1 MYIYEVVSVTE
12 WANYYSLWV
21 CQTEE
26 IAKYLL
32 DWENA
37 CLYNS
42 YINWLRSPECKE
54 DRASFIENEGSDSYL
69 VWSHYE
75 PSYKIIKSEVITSI
89 GGIAE

>member
-1 MYIYEVVSVTE
+1 MYIYEVVSSTG
-12 WANYYSLWV
+12 WDNSYTLWI

-32 DWENA
+32 DLENA

-54 DRASFIENEGSDSYL
+54 DRDYFIENEGSESYL
-69 VWSHYE
+69 VWSYYG
-75 PSYKIIKSEVITSI
+75 PSYKIIKSEVITTI
-89 GGIAE
+89 KGERV

>member
-1 MYIYEVVSVTE
+1 MYIYEILAVDCDVCYT
-12 WANYYSLWV
+12 LWI

-37 CLYNS
+37 CLYNL

-75 PSYKIIKSEVITSI
+75 PSYQIVKSEVITSI
-89 GGIAE
+89 GGITE